1 LPEREHRY
9 CLGNQL
15 FSRRRL
21 KWEKSVLETLKT
33 FKRITRQPILGK
45 EYFGNLKT
53 FKRITREPILV
64 NHEDH

>member
-15 FSRRRL
+15 IF
-21 KWEKSVLETLKT
+21 KETAEVGKEYFGNLKT

-53 FKRITREPILV
+53 FKRITREPILG

>member
-1 LPEREHRY
+1 VGKEY
-9 CLGNQL
+9 FGN
-15 FSRRRL
+15 S
-21 KWEKSVLETLKT
+21 KT

-53 FKRITREPILV
+53 FKRITREPILG